1 MMSVKEYAIDVN
13 LSVEKILEL
22 CKKLDMNVS
31 LEDDML
37 DDEMIIIL
45 DNEIANID
53 IEDEV
58 IEETIDEEFEDDFE
72 DSYVEELEE
81 VKPNKPKKKI
91 ENKTNN
97 NNTNEYKKQRKEM
110 YKHKEKLQ
118 SNIVEDNDNIILYT
132 EGMSVSEFA
141 NLLNISASE
150 VIKKVMGLGLFLN
163 INAAIDF
170 ETAEII
176 ASEYSK
182 ELKRFWIC

>member
-58 IEETIDEEFEDDFE
+58 IEETIDELN
-72 DSYVEELEE
+72 S
-81 VKPNKPKKKI
+81 KG
-91 ENKTNN
+91 
-97 NNTNEYKKQRKEM
+97 
-110 YKHKEKLQ
+110 EKLGL
-118 SNIVEDNDNIILYT
+118 IKVHLYRPF
-132 EGMSVSEFA
+132 S
-141 NLLNISASE
+141 
-150 VIKKVMGLGLFLN
+150 KKH
-163 INAAIDF
+163 
-170 ETAEII
+170 
-176 ASEYSK
+176 
-182 ELKRFWIC
+182 LK